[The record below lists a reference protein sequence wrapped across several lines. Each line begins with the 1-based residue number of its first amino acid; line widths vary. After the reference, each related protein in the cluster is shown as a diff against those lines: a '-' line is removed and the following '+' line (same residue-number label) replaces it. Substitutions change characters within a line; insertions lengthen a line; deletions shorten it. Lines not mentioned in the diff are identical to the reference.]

1 LAQIAQAGLLHS
13 NENKQESL
21 SYNFGK
27 AKVLTFDRSYA
38 NKR

>member
-1 LAQIAQAGLLHS
+1 LAKIAQAGLHS